1 MDAARLKQ
9 VEDLLLAAL
18 ECAPH
23 ERSGFLQ
30 QACAGDESLER
41 EVRSLLAS
49 HDAAGF
55 FETPALDM
63 IARRLAREP
72 EPDRRLTGLV
82 VSHYR
87 ILDKL
92 GSGGMGE
99 VYRARDTKLGRDVA
113 IKVLPPI
120 FTTNPERLARFER
133 EARVL
138 ASLNH
143 VNIGAIYGVE
153 DSEGVQ
159 ALVLELVEGPTLA
172 ERLTS
177 GPLPIK
183 EALVI
188 AWHVTEALE
197 AAHER
202 GIIHRDLKPPNIK
215 FTREGVVKVLDFG
228 LAKTV
233 VGDTPG
239 PDLTQA
245 PAVTVLATRE
255 GTLLGTAAYMSP
267 EQARGQAVDKQTDI
281 WAFGCVLYE
290 LLTGRAAFARGT
302 ITDTLA
308 AIVERD
314 PAWDALPSSTPH
326 VVVRLV
332 RRCLEKDPRR
342 RLHDISDARI
352 EIEEALQAPEQQTA
366 TKTSH
371 VAPVRLPRRALVATA
386 IVAVAVGVVATGL
399 YVRRAADV
407 VPSTRLSISAPGV
420 ITPQLSAAISP
431 NGRRVAFVSTDLS
444 GRSMLWIRELDSLE
458 PRALAGTED
467 AAHPFWSPD
476 GVSLGFLAGGK
487 LKRVDAGGGRVLTL
501 ADVGGFRSGGSWSRN
516 GTILFTPRLGEL
528 ATVPAA
534 GGPVST
540 VLTRGE
546 AIWPFFLPDGR
557 HFLFVDRSGP
567 EATRGVHVGSLDAKE
582 ATHLLASDFKAAY
595 SDPGYLLFVR
605 GESILAQPFD
615 TQHLRLTGEPAV
627 VADRIWVARSAAQA
641 SFSVSQ
647 TGVLAYVNAALW
659 NLQLSWIDRAG
670 TSLGTVG
677 PPDRYFDEVPQI
689 SPDGSRV
696 AIARGPFESED
707 VWVLNIAAGTE
718 ARLTFDP
725 GGDSEPIWSSDARTI
740 LFQSHRAAKGLG
752 LYLKDA
758 GGAGSE
764 DAVDVIARESHLWDW
779 SRDGRF
785 IVYSAIGVQHAADL
799 WVLPRMGDR
808 KPFPF
813 AESPFH
819 KTQAQISPNG
829 RWLAYTSYESGKD
842 EVYVQSFPAPGSRRQ
857 VSLAGGVQP
866 RWRRDGAELF
876 YLGSDQTLM
885 AVPVTATEGA
895 FEVGRPRPLF
905 RTRIIPQGSQSLWF
919 DTMYDV
925 TPDGQRFLVLGPP
938 DETVPPITVVLNW
951 LGALKK

>member
-1 MDAARLKQ
+1 
-9 VEDLLLAAL
+9 
-18 ECAPH
+18 
-23 ERSGFLQ
+23 
-30 QACAGDESLER
+30 
-41 EVRSLLAS
+41 
-49 HDAAGF
+49 
-55 FETPALDM
+55 
-63 IARRLAREP
+63 
-72 EPDRRLTGLV
+72 
-82 VSHYR
+82 
-87 ILDKL
+87 
-92 GSGGMGE
+92 MGE

-113 IKVLPPI
+113 LKILPES
-120 FTTNPERLARFER
+120 FTHDPERIARFTR
-133 EARVL
+133 EAQVL

-143 VNIGAIYGVE
+143 PHIGAIYGLDE
-153 DSEGVQ
+153 ANGTQ
-159 ALVLELVEGPTLA
+159 FLVLELVDGETLA
-172 ERLTS
+172 NHIVK
-177 GPLPIK
+177 GPLPVD
-183 EALVI
+183 EALAI
-188 AWHVTEALE
+188 ATQIAAALE
-197 AAHER
+197 AAHEK
-202 GIIHRDLKPPNIK
+202 GIIHRDLKPANIGLTK
-215 FTREGVVKVLDFG
+215 EGQVKVLDFG
-228 LAKTV
+228 LAKATEV
-233 VGDTPG
+233 PSSGAV
-239 PDLTQA
+239 DLTNS
-245 PAVTVLATRE
+245 PTLTSPVTMTGV
-255 GTLLGTAAYMSP
+255 GVILGTAAYMSP
-267 EQARGQAVDKQTDI
+267 EQARGQPVDKRTDI

-290 LLTGRAAFARGT
+290 LLTGRTAFARGT

-314 PAWDALPSSTPH
+314 PGWEALPASTPH
-326 VVVRLV
+326 VIVRLV

-352 EIEEALQAPEQQTA
+352 EMEEALRTPAEEAA
-366 TKTSH
+366 TKTPR
-371 VAPVRLPRRALVATA
+371 VAPSRLARWALLTTA
-386 IVAVAVGVVATGL
+386 IVAVAVAAGL
-399 YVRRAADV
+399 YVHRAADV
-407 VPSTRLSISAPGV
+407 APSTRLSISAPGL
-420 ITPQLSAAISP
+420 ITPQLSVAISP
-431 NGRRVAFVSTDLS
+431 DGRRVAFVSTDTS

-458 PRALAGTED
+458 PRVLAGTED

-487 LKRVDAGGGRVLTL
+487 LKRVDAGGGRLLTL

-528 ATVPAA
+528 AVVPAA

-546 AIWPFFLPDGR
+546 AMWPFFLPDGR

-567 EATRGVHVGSLDAKE
+567 EAARGVYVGSLDATE
-582 ATHLLASDFKAAY
+582 ATHLLTSDFKAAY
-595 SDPGYLLFVR
+595 ADPGYLLFVR

-615 TQHLRLTGEPAV
+615 AGRLRLTGEPAV

-659 NLQLSWIDRAG
+659 NLQLAWVDRAG
-670 TSLGTVG
+670 KSLGTVG
-677 PPDRYFDEVPQI
+677 PPDRYFDEIPQI
-689 SPDGSRV
+689 SPDGSRI

-707 VWVLNIAAGTE
+707 VWVVSLVGGTE

-725 GGDSEPIWSSDARTI
+725 AGDSEPIWSSDGRAI
-740 LFQSHRAAKGLG
+740 LFQSRRSANGLA
-752 LYLKDA
+752 LFLKDA
-758 GGAGSE
+758 GGAGKE
-764 DAVDVIARESHLWDW
+764 DAVEVIPRDSHLWDW

-785 IVYSAIGVQHAADL
+785 IVYSTIGMQGAADL
-799 WVLPRMGDR
+799 WVLPRVGDR

-813 AESPFH
+813 AQSPFH

-829 RWLAYTSYESGKD
+829 RWLAYASYESGKD

-885 AVPVTATEGA
+885 AVPVTATEGT

-919 DTMYDV
+919 DTLYDV
-925 TPDGQRFLVLGPP
+925 TPDGQRFLILGPP
-938 DETVPPITVVLNW
+938 DEPGPPITVVLNW